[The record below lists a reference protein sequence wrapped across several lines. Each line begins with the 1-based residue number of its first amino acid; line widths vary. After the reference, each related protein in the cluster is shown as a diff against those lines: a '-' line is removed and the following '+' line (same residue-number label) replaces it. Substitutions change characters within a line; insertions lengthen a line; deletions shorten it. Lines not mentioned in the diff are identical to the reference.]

1 MADPKPRSSNRLARL
16 LVLGVLFH
24 VVYSWSIFDIYFRS
38 PLVHGMTPVEA
49 PQPAPASR
57 LVLFV
62 ADGLRADKLFEKQL
76 DRAPFLKDIVM
87 NTGSFGISRTHV
99 PTESRP
105 GHVALI
111 AGFYEDV
118 SAVTK
123 GWKHNPVEFD
133 SVFNE
138 SRKTWSFG
146 SPDILPMFAD
156 GASDKHRV
164 ETFMYPPE
172 FEDFAEKDAS
182 MLDTWVFDK
191 VDEFFEHAQKN
202 ETTLDLLRSDK
213 IVFFLHLLGLD
224 TNGHAHR
231 PYSKEYLNNI
241 QLVDSGIKR
250 FVENWD
256 AFFNHDG
263 KTAYVFTADHG
274 MSNRGNHGDGNP
286 DNTETPLIA
295 WGAGIAGPDRKNAV
309 VDSYSIDWGLDKLQ
323 RVDVNQADVAPLMST
338 LIGIPYPMNSV
349 GELPLA
355 YLNNSAH
362 YKAEAAFRNAR
373 QILRQFFVKQESKRS
388 TELYFEPFPFLLN
401 HETLIQEIQG
411 LIDKDLV
418 NAAIEKSQELA
429 KLCIEGLRYYQ
440 IYDWLFLRGMISVGY
455 LGWIANSLLFVFKNY
470 AGYSFGAIE
479 EDERDR
485 RMVTYGAVV
494 FFAAF
499 SAFMYMK
506 QSHSNYYLYIAFL
519 VYLWAQVFK
528 ERRFAWTLV
537 TSNLKSGAWM
547 MNFSKGALYFIGLEI
562 LVYSY
567 FSREILTPA
576 LIVAG
581 IVWPMLTPE
590 SFQKNNAGIVWYWR
604 ISCIG
609 TSIFLM
615 LPVEFDED
623 MRLVTLGGI
632 LILVSGIFAAYF
644 LPLYAQAKLPAS
656 KSRSKSLNED
666 KAPPAVIML
675 QLLVIFLS
683 IVIVNDT
690 SSRLKAKKGLP
701 LLNQVASW
709 LILASCAAIPMMDS
723 VKEGQHYLRRLVVI
737 YLSFAPVFILLS
749 ISYEALFYFC
759 FSQTL
764 LSWLLM
770 ERQLYSETSE
780 PLGNDYADVTK
791 RVTRSSSKAASNA
804 SNSYDASFRFLTTND
819 LRTATIFL
827 FLINVAFFGTGNI
840 ASVASFTIDSVYR
853 FFTVFNPFLM
863 AALVIVKMW
872 VPFFLLS
879 AVFGVVSRSIRLPAF
894 SLFLLVLS
902 TTDVMTLNFFFL
914 VRDDG
919 SWLEI
924 GTTISHF
931 IIASSFIVFQI
942 VLFSVGHFLVGR
954 VLIPEVRVKKD

>member
-1 MADPKPRSSNRLARL
+1 MSMIMLLLHIDPRHS
-16 LVLGVLFH
+16 
-24 VVYSWSIFDIYFRS
+24 
-38 PLVHGMTPVEA
+38 T
-49 PQPAPASR
+49 
-57 LVLFV
+57 

-76 DRAPFLKDIVM
+76 GRAPFLKDIVM
-87 NTGSFGISRTHV
+87 NTGSFRISRTHV

-118 SAVTK
+118 SAVTSVLNNRLSFE

-172 FEDFAEKDAS
+172 FEDFAEKGNLDKQHTRSFSLSFDIRKTTVLDAS

-191 VDEFFEHAQKN
+191 VDDKNMTPVFFRIHSRVMFEFF
-202 ETTLDLLRSDK
+202 
-213 IVFFLHLLGLD
+213 VGLLGLD

-231 PYSKEYLNNI
+231 PYSKKYLNNI
-241 QLVDSGIKR
+241 QLVDSGIQR

-263 KTAYVFTADHG
+263 KTAYVFTEDHG

-309 VDSYSIDWGLDKLQ
+309 VDSYSIDWGLDKLK
-323 RVDVNQADVAPLMST
+323 RVDVNQADVAPLMVRKQFRHSLYTSNLAVANLLISHPPTSHQTQST

-349 GELPLA
+349 DEPPLA
-355 YLNNSAH
+355 YLNNNAH

-388 TELYFEPFPFLLN
+388 TELFFEPFPFLLN

-411 LIDKDLV
+411 LIAEDLMD
-418 NAAIEKSQELA
+418 AAIEKSQELA
-429 KLCIEGLRYYQ
+429 RVCIEGLRYYQ

-455 LGWIANSLLFVFKNY
+455 LGWIANRLLFVFKNY

-485 RMVTYGAVV
+485 KMHIFSFANTRFDKATFGAVV
-494 FFAAF
+494 FFATF
-499 SAFMYMK
+499 SAFMHMK
-506 QSHSNYYLYIAFL
+506 QSHPNYYLYIAFL
-519 VYLWAQVFK
+519 VHLWAQVFK
-528 ERRFAWTLV
+528 ECRFAWTLI

-547 MNFSKGALYFIGLEI
+547 MNFSKGALYFIGLEF

-590 SFQKNNAGIVWYWR
+590 SFQKYNAGFVWYWR

-623 MRLVTLGGI
+623 IRLVTLGGI

-644 LPLYAQAKLPAS
+644 SPLYATS
-656 KSRSKSLNED
+656 IEISIEKSE
-666 KAPPAVIML
+666 
-675 QLLVIFLS
+675 
-683 IVIVNDT
+683 
-690 SSRLKAKKGLP
+690 
-701 LLNQVASW
+701 
-709 LILASCAAIPMMDS
+709 
-723 VKEGQHYLRRLVVI
+723 
-737 YLSFAPVFILLS
+737 
-749 ISYEALFYFC
+749 
-759 FSQTL
+759 
-764 LSWLLM
+764 
-770 ERQLYSETSE
+770 
-780 PLGNDYADVTK
+780 
-791 RVTRSSSKAASNA
+791 
-804 SNSYDASFRFLTTND
+804 
-819 LRTATIFL
+819 
-827 FLINVAFFGTGNI
+827 
-840 ASVASFTIDSVYR
+840 
-853 FFTVFNPFLM
+853 
-863 AALVIVKMW
+863 
-872 VPFFLLS
+872 
-879 AVFGVVSRSIRLPAF
+879 
-894 SLFLLVLS
+894 
-902 TTDVMTLNFFFL
+902 
-914 VRDDG
+914 
-919 SWLEI
+919 
-924 GTTISHF
+924 
-931 IIASSFIVFQI
+931 
-942 VLFSVGHFLVGR
+942 
-954 VLIPEVRVKKD
+954 